1 MRIWHYVFMA
11 IICLGLTNCKEDSR
25 SIDQQLQKEL
35 DYIVSSKFDWVPG
48 VSLTVYAPG
57 DSIFWTGVAGVSDV
71 ETFSNFSID
80 QPFRIASVTKTFTA
94 TAILRLYEDQKL
106 SLDDPIDKY
115 LSQPHLHLLIQGG
128 YQPSKITIRHCLN
141 HTSGL
146 YNYIFGTEDHPSPF
160 LSMIKAQPQKVWTRT
175 DMIEGAVAWGKP
187 LWEPGKGY
195 NYGDTGYIILG
206 EIIESVTGKNLG
218 NALEEIIGYEALGM
232 NSTWLESVQP
242 QKSQKPLVSCYYKRE
257 NFTHFDPSFDLFGGG
272 GLVSTTAD
280 LSKFYFHLFN
290 EKVFSK
296 PETLSQMLS
305 PNLQTDELQGYR
317 LGINIYRIYDYI
329 IYGHAGLWDTFVY
342 YSPQHEA
349 AISMRFT
356 DGANYYLLKRV
367 LTLLTL
373 YQKQLN

>member
-1 MRIWHYVFMA
+1 MRTWQYISLAV
-11 IICLGLTNCKEDSR
+11 ICFCLSNCKEDHR
-25 SIDQQLQKEL
+25 PIDQQLQKEL

-48 VSLTVYAPG
+48 VSLSVYSPG

-71 ETFSNFSID
+71 ESFSNFTVD

-106 SLDDPIDKY
+106 SLDDPIDQY
-115 LSQPHLHLLIQGG
+115 ISEQHLQLLIKGG

-146 YNYIFGTEDHPSPF
+146 YNYIFGTEDQPSPF
-160 LSMIKAQPQKVWTRT
+160 LSMIRAQPQKVWTRT
-175 DMIEGAVAWGKP
+175 EMIEGAVAWGTP
-187 LWEPGKGY
+187 LWEPGQGY

-206 EIIESVTGKNLG
+206 EIIEGVTGKNLG
-218 NALEEIIGYEALGM
+218 KALEETIGYEVLGM
-232 NSTWLESVQP
+232 KSTWLESVQP
-242 QKSQKPLVSCYYKRE
+242 IKNEQVLVSCYYKRE

-280 LSKFYFHLFN
+280 LSKFYYHLFN
-290 EKVFSK
+290 GNVFRKS
-296 PETLSQMLS
+296 ETLSEMLS
-305 PNLQTDELQGYR
+305 PDLPTDELQAYR
-317 LGINIYRIYDYI
+317 LGINIYRIYDYN

-342 YSPQHEA
+342 YSPQHDA
-349 AISMRFT
+349 AISIRFT

-367 LTLLTL
+367 LTLLTS
-373 YQKQLN
+373 YQKQRD